1 MFKLK
6 KEAAQ
11 AHMSLHLS
19 KFHIVGNLMFRLK
32 CTFKDAKGNKSH
44 ELPHFLQSKG
54 IHAKKQQHTHTKHL
68 NPLITNYSAVCYF
81 QTNQQLRVLHAHHNE
96 FRDVAG
102 KAIGKAIG
110 G

>member
-1 MFKLK
+1 
-6 KEAAQ
+6 
-11 AHMSLHLS
+11 MSLHLS
-19 KFHIVGNLMFRLK
+19 KFHIVGNLMLRLK
-32 CTFKDAKGNKSH
+32 CTFKDAKGNTSH

-54 IHAKKQQHTHTKHL
+54 IHAKKKKKKKKKKTHTKHL
-68 NPLITNYSAVCYF
+68 NPLITIYSAVCYF